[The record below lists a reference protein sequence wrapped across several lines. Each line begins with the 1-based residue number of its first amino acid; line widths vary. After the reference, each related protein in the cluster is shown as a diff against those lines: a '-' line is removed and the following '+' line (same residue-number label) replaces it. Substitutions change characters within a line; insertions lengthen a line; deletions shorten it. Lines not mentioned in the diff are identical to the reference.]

1 MIRFLEGLAAPSRTK
16 GGDNRSVMPLDVRG
30 CTRATLKA
38 SACAF
43 AVPCLKR
50 PGNPLNRLRAW
61 DRDLQLSPLN
71 EEFPVGASH
80 QLASITSLPFVHT
93 ARRYYRS
100 NDVVRS
106 SDWHLLGSRVRSV
119 EELVCREEN
128 QTESFRGSK
137 SRNKVSVGEPAEGS
151 LPILLLRGII
161 FRHGPLSRP
170 RGRVARS
177 SRDKLGSSRVSPRAS
192 RSIRQP
198 LIRRTDLSPFLSV
211 FPRVSEGR
219 GASRLSPPGRSAVW
233 RRAPRPCTLG
243 RPEFR

>member
-38 SACAF
+38 SACALS
-43 AVPCLKR
+43 VPCLKR

-106 SDWHLLGSRVRSV
+106 SDWRLLGSRASAWQKSLFAGKRIKLDRL
-119 EELVCREEN
+119 EEV
-128 QTESFRGSK
+128 
-137 SRNKVSVGEPAEGS
+137 KVVT
-151 LPILLLRGII
+151 R
-161 FRHGPLSRP
+161 
-170 RGRVARS
+170 
-177 SRDKLGSSRVSPRAS
+177 
-192 RSIRQP
+192 
-198 LIRRTDLSPFLSV
+198 
-211 FPRVSEGR
+211 FP
-219 GASRLSPPGRSAVW
+219 
-233 RRAPRPCTLG
+233 
-243 RPEFR
+243 

>member
-38 SACAF
+38 SACALS
-43 AVPCLKR
+43 VPCLKR
-50 PGNPLNRLRAW
+50 LGNPLNRLRAW

-106 SDWHLLGSRVRSV
+106 SDWHLLGSRARSV
-119 EELVCREEN
+119 EELVCREED
-128 QTESFRGSK
+128 QTGSFRGSK

-151 LPILLLRGII
+151 LPILLPVGII
-161 FRHGPLSRP
+161 FRPTLSRSM
-170 RGRVARS
+170 RE
-177 SRDKLGSSRVSPRAS
+177 
-192 RSIRQP
+192 
-198 LIRRTDLSPFLSV
+198 
-211 FPRVSEGR
+211 SETAFYGT
-219 GASRLSPPGRSAVW
+219 S
-233 RRAPRPCTLG
+233 
-243 RPEFR
+243 

>member
-1 MIRFLEGLAAPSRTK
+1 MTRFLEGLAAPSRTK

-38 SACAF
+38 SACALS
-43 AVPCLKR
+43 VPCLKR

-106 SDWHLLGSRVRSV
+106 SDWRLLGHPPHRRVEGRG
-119 EELVCREEN
+119 CREED
-128 QTESFRGSK
+128 QTVSFRGSK

-151 LPILLLRGII
+151 LPIYNAAS
-161 FRHGPLSRP
+161 H
-170 RGRVARS
+170 ARS
-177 SRDKLGSSRVSPRAS
+177 LRRDPGACLPAFRYARKPMYKARVSVILAAPGTMQVRS
-192 RSIRQP
+192 FPWSIR
-198 LIRRTDLSPFLSV
+198 
-211 FPRVSEGR
+211 
-219 GASRLSPPGRSAVW
+219 RLEKGPVALY
-233 RRAPRPCTLG
+233 PRPAKYQVAKGSPGPGLPPLVG
-243 RPEFR
+243 GSRA

>member
-93 ARRYYRS
+93 ARRYYRLS
-100 NDVVRS
+100 GLVSSIRPVELLMGFVVRKLIEL
-106 SDWHLLGSRVRSV
+106 DHL
-119 EELVCREEN
+119 EEV
-128 QTESFRGSK
+128 
-137 SRNKVSVGEPAEGS
+137 KVVTRFS
-151 LPILLLRGII
+151 
-161 FRHGPLSRP
+161 
-170 RGRVARS
+170 
-177 SRDKLGSSRVSPRAS
+177 
-192 RSIRQP
+192 
-198 LIRRTDLSPFLSV
+198 
-211 FPRVSEGR
+211 
-219 GASRLSPPGRSAVW
+219 
-233 RRAPRPCTLG
+233 
-243 RPEFR
+243 